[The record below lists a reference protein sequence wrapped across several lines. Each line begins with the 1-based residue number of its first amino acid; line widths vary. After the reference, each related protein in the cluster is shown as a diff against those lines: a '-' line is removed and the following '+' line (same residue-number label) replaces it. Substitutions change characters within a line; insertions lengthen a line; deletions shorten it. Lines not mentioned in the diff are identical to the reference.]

1 MPHQNK
7 VNNCCP
13 VSKNMIRLCFQNQR
27 QQQQQLHYN
36 MNQKRIHRTSQK
48 KIYYRCTKYG
58 FCWTKSEK
66 LRAKIRA
73 FDLLARTC
81 TSNQTLKWHIMFH
94 NQMYIHTAYMYER
107 NQVFTYIIHASDNL
121 FKLCHST
128 HQGTA
133 SSLKC
138 EKSSWSCCWFSLLA
152 SPIKDFKCHG
162 KQFFGPLPGGHGKP
176 SVTIM
181 NNFLIP

>member
-13 VSKNMIRLCFQNQR
+13 VSKNMIRLCFQSQR

-36 MNQKRIHRTSQK
+36 MNQKRIHRTSQR

-94 NQMYIHTAYMYER
+94 NQMYIHMHTAYMYER

-152 SPIKDFKCHG
+152 SPKI
-162 KQFFGPLPGGHGKP
+162 
-176 SVTIM
+176 SNVM
-181 NNFLIP
+181 ENNFLVPCAEVMGNHL